1 MASDLEE
8 DLAAERP
15 REGLDRGAAKRSSAG
30 SRCTRFSDLPAVE
43 APETPHDGDSSQRS
57 NRDSTRS
64 ARGSSVTPEPNE
76 RGETSSRKPTVLLSS
91 DGRPLSIL
99 KGSRPLDYAQA
110 RRLSEQL
117 RVKFAVDRNET
128 RFYCPDTNE
137 YTLPPP
143 APAELRSS
151 VRSFLKSSKRAVQES
166 QEALQQAQR
175 QVSQSQAIQEQ
186 LEVMTQQYVGKLE
199 RQQEQQ
205 RAKASQPTIVI
216 TQPALPQRRRLCC
229 GGAPAVLP

>member
-1 MASDLEE
+1 MASELEE
-8 DLAAERP
+8 DLGAEGP
-15 REGLDRGAAKRSSAG
+15 RGGLARGASKRSSAG
-30 SRCTRFSDLPAVE
+30 TRCTRFSDLPAG
-43 APETPHDGDSSQRS
+43 ETPGTPRDGESSPHT
-57 NRDSTRS
+57 NKDDTPS
-64 ARGSSVTPEPNE
+64 ARGSSVTSAP
-76 RGETSSRKPTVLLSS
+76 GSDASIRKPTVLLGS

-99 KGSRPLDYAQA
+99 KGSRPFDYGLA

-137 YTLPPP
+137 YKMPPP
-143 APAELRSS
+143 APAELRSN
-151 VRSFLKSSKRAVQES
+151 VRGFLKSSKRAVQES
-166 QEALQQAQR
+166 QEAVQQAKQ
-175 QVSQSQAIQEQ
+175 QVSQCQDIQQQ

-205 RAKASQPTIVI
+205 RAKAAQQTIVI
-216 TQPALPQRRRLCC
+216 TQPAQPQRRRLCC